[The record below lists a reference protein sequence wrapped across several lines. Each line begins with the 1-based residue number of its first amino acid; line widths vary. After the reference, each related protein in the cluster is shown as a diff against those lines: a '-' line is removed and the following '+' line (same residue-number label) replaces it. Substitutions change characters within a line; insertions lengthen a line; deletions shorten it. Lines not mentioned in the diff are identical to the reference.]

1 MQNIFSFVQT
11 QSAPATPFTPTVKNE
26 SADSAFSDSFFSIIM
41 GQIAQESKTPVNNEL
56 PITLASEEV
65 STLSTS
71 DDSEAKS
78 IDEHLLDDLLSVVNA
93 LQQNT
98 QTTVFPSLNS
108 SSSLEKILGSET
120 ARQDFANVKSVSD
133 LVDLSNKYNLG
144 LEKLSITQENIDAL
158 QAKFPTLAQNNF
170 FDDLQS
176 ALDATKSSL
185 NNDEANLAKTP
196 TTNNVISLLDKQQQ
210 KTETTT
216 TPSILSELISK
227 DIKTEPKTTPIVDN
241 TLDDAPVVEVEE
253 TVIVNEKQQNNQK
266 QTSTLQ
272 SLLQD
277 KPAEKVNT
285 PIQTPTEKVNTPL
298 QTVIQKVVT
307 TNETPSETEVVVEE
321 TVVKTEVTVEKTP
334 IKAAIVA
341 EETVVK
347 TTRVNETKMEKQ
359 KSKEDISDTIIKTAT
374 TEKTSDDTI
383 NTTDEIGLMKKTTT
397 TEETETSDLSSDEP
411 QKTTDVRSDLKAVA
425 KQDTTAKIIPVK
437 ESLNQFAND
446 LREKIEAYKPPI
458 MKVELSLNPK
468 NLGDVDVT
476 LLTRGNNLHVN
487 ISSTSNT
494 MSLFTQNQAEVKTA
508 LINMGFTNLEM
519 NFSDQ
524 RNSEQSQQNQ
534 KHSSGKDF
542 EEFSTELNEENTA
555 SLEIVIPQ
563 YV

>member
-11 QSAPATPFTPTVKNE
+11 QSPPAPASSFTPTVKNE
-26 SADSAFSDSFFSIIM
+26 SADSSFSESFFSIIM

-56 PITLASEEV
+56 PTTLASEEV

-93 LQQNT
+93 LQQNA

-144 LEKLSITQENIDAL
+144 LEKLSITQENIDTL

-185 NNDEANLAKTP
+185 SNDEANLAKTP
-196 TTNNVISLLDKQQQ
+196 TTNNVISLLDKQQ
-210 KTETTT
+210 KTETTP

-241 TLDDAPVVEVEE
+241 TLDDAAVVEVEE
-253 TVIVNEKQQNNQK
+253 TATTIVNEKQQNNQK

-277 KPAEKVNT
+277 KPV
-285 PIQTPTEKVNTPL
+285 EKVNTPL
-298 QTVIQKVVT
+298 QTVVQKVVT
-307 TNETPSETEVVVEE
+307 TNETPSDTEVVIAK
-321 TVVKTEVTVEKTP
+321 TVVKTEVVS
-334 IKAAIVA
+334 
-341 EETVVK
+341 EEIVVK
-347 TTRVNETKMEKQ
+347 TTQVNETKVEKP
-359 KSKEDISDTIIKTAT
+359 KSKEDISETIIKTTAT
-374 TEKTSDDTI
+374 EDTSDDTS
-383 NTTDEIGLMKKTTT
+383 DEIVLVKKTTST
-397 TEETETSDLSSDEP
+397 DETDNGELGSDET
-411 QKTTDVRSDLKAVA
+411 QKVTDVRSDLKTVA
-425 KQDTTAKIIPVK
+425 KQDTTVKSVPVK

-446 LREKIEAYKPPI
+446 LKEKIDAYKPPI
-458 MKVELSLNPK
+458 MKVDISLNPK
-468 NLGDVDVT
+468 DLGEVDVT
-476 LLTRGNNLHVN
+476 LLTRGNNLQVN
-487 ISSTSNT
+487 ISSTSST

-534 KHSSGKDF
+534 KHSSGGDF
-542 EEFSTELNEENTA
+542 EEFSTELNEENTV